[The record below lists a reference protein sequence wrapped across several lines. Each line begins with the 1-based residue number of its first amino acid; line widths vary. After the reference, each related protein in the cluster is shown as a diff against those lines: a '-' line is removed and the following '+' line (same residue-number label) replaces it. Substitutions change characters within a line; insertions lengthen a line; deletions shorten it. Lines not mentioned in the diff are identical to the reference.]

1 MELADAIEKHNLP
14 TDQLAVLSD
23 KMNKLLLVVG
33 RDENQV

>member
-1 MELADAIEKHNLP
+1 MELADAIEKCNLP
-14 TDQLAVLSD
+14 MDQLVVLSD